1 MSLSNLPPRPIRNLA
16 GKVAIVTGAGA
27 AGDDLG
33 NGRAIA
39 LLLAEDGASVICV
52 DRDEVS
58 AQRTVEMIQ
67 EQGAGSAV
75 AIRADVTSDGDCS
88 RCVSTAV
95 AEYGR
100 LDILVNNVGILGPS
114 GTAEN
119 VDIAAWSK
127 ALEINVTS
135 MMIMAKHAIPAM
147 LKNAPGDGSI
157 RGSIVNM
164 GSVAGLQG
172 GTPSLL
178 YPTSKGAVVNM
189 TRAMAANHGQDG
201 IRVNCVCPGK
211 PTATHAAA
219 PADMANG
226 DTGMVYTPMVYNVGG
241 GMSQEMR
248 EARRNRSLL
257 RTEGNAWDVANAV
270 RFLAGNEARW
280 ITGTMLTVDAGA
292 TCASFVPL
300 NN

>member
-1 MSLSNLPPRPIRNLA
+1 MSLSKLPPRPVRNLV

-27 AGDDLG
+27 AGSDLG

-52 DRDEVS
+52 DRDETL

-67 EQGAGSAV
+67 EQGSGSGV
-75 AIRADVTSDGDCS
+75 AFRADVTSDDDCS
-88 RCVSTAV
+88 QCVSRAM

-119 VDIAAWSK
+119 VDIAAWAK
-127 ALEINVTS
+127 GLEINVTS

-147 LKNAPGDGSI
+147 LKNEAGEGGI

-164 GSVAGLQG
+164 GSVAG
-172 GTPSLL
+172 
-178 YPTSKGAVVNM
+178 
-189 TRAMAANHGQDG
+189 
-201 IRVNCVCPGK
+201 
-211 PTATHAAA
+211 
-219 PADMANG
+219 
-226 DTGMVYTPMVYNVGG
+226 MVYTPMVYNAGS

-248 EARRNRSLL
+248 EARRDRSIL
-257 RTEGNAWDVANAV
+257 RTEGNAWDVASAV

-280 ITGTMLTVDAGA
+280 ITGTILTVDAGA
-292 TCASFVPL
+292 TCAGFIPL
-300 NN
+300 NH

>member
-1 MSLSNLPPRPIRNLA
+1 MSLANLPPRPARNLS

-27 AGDDLG
+27 AGYGLG

-39 LLLAEDGASVICV
+39 LLLAEDGAAVICV
-52 DRDEVS
+52 DRDEAL

-67 EQGAGSAV
+67 EQGSGSAV
-75 AIRADVTSDGDCS
+75 AIRADVTSDEDCAL
-88 RCVSTAV
+88 CVSTAV
-95 AEYGR
+95 SKFGR
-100 LDILVNNVGILGPS
+100 LDILVNNVGILGAP
-114 GTAEN
+114 GTAET

-127 ALEINVTS
+127 GLEINVTS
-135 MMIMAKHAIPAM
+135 MMIMAKHAIPTM

-157 RGSIVNM
+157 KGSIVNM

-189 TRAMAANHGQDG
+189 TRAMAANHGKDG

-211 PTATHAAA
+211 PFSVA
-219 PADMANG
+219 MAVLMHIINPNA
-226 DTGMVYTPMVYNVGG
+226 GMVYTPMVYNAGS
-241 GMSQEMR
+241 GMSEEMR
-248 EARRNRSLL
+248 EARRNRSIL
-257 RTEGNAWDVANAV
+257 RTEGNAWDVASAV

-292 TCASFVPL
+292 TCAGFVPI
-300 NN
+300 NV

>member
-1 MSLSNLPPRPIRNLA
+1 MSLSKLPPRPVRNLV

-27 AGDDLG
+27 AGSDLG

-52 DRDEVS
+52 DRDETL

-67 EQGAGSAV
+67 EQGSGSGV
-75 AIRADVTSDGDCS
+75 AFRADVTSDDDCS
-88 RCVSTAV
+88 QCVSRAM

-119 VDIAAWSK
+119 VDIAAWAK
-127 ALEINVTS
+127 GLEINVTS

-147 LKNAPGDGSI
+147 LKNEAGEGGI

-172 GTPSLL
+172 GTQSLL

-201 IRVNCVCPGK
+201 IRVNCVCPG
-211 PTATHAAA
+211 
-219 PADMANG
+219 
-226 DTGMVYTPMVYNVGG
+226 MVYTPMVYNAGS

-248 EARRNRSLL
+248 EARRDRSIL
-257 RTEGNAWDVANAV
+257 RTEGNAWDVASAV

-280 ITGTMLTVDAGA
+280 ITGTILTVDAGA
-292 TCASFVPL
+292 TCAGFIPL
-300 NN
+300 NH